1 MLDLVGKVV
10 VNNEQIKEKLHEW
23 PDSLPEIVRE
33 RESSNVLAFVFFVEV
48 LKEKEGEKEGM
59 NGKSWNRRWNG
70 RNGRNWKKIVAE
82 VNKEETPI
90 EVTV

>member
-10 VNNEQIKEKLHEW
+10 VNNKQIKEKLHEW

-48 LKEKEGEKEGM
+48 LKEKESEKKGV
-59 NGKSWNRRWNG
+59 NGKSCNRRWNG
-70 RNGRNWKKIVAE
+70 RNGRNWKKVVAE
-82 VNKEETPI
+82 VN
-90 EVTV
+90 